1 MKTYQV
7 SGFEVIEYDEIGSTN
22 TLAEGIALK
31 DLRDKQVILTYRQTQ
46 GRGQATNKWESTPGR
61 NISMTII
68 FCPRR
73 LEAGKQFAVS
83 MVIALGC
90 VDFLRRYVDGV
101 AVKWPNDVYVGDRKI
116 SGILIEHR
124 IGGPYIQNSL
134 CGIGV
139 NINQERFL
147 SDAPNPVSLLQ
158 LTNKEFVLRQVLG
171 ELLDCIGRRY
181 RQIDNYALLES
192 DFLKF
197 MYRANGI
204 YDWEDANGRFRD
216 SISGLD
222 EYGQLVL
229 KDIEGEQRIY
239 AFKEVKYC

>member
-7 SGFEVIEYDEIGSTN
+7 SGFEVMEYDEIKSTN
-22 TLAEGIALK
+22 TLAEGMALK

-61 NISMTII
+61 NISMTVI
-68 FCPRR
+68 FCPAR

-90 VDFLRRYVDGV
+90 VDFLRCYVDGV
-101 AVKWPNDVYVGDRKI
+101 TVKWPNDVYVGDRKI

-124 IGGPYIQNSL
+124 IGGPYIQSSL

-158 LTNKEFVLRQVLG
+158 LTNREFVLEQVLE

-181 RQIDNYALLES
+181 RQIDDYALLES
-192 DFLKF
+192 DFLKL
-197 MYRANGI
+197 MYRSNGI
-204 YDWEDANGRFRD
+204 YDWEDAKGRFRA
-216 SISGLD
+216 SVSGLD